1 VLYDQ
6 VPGGTGYLGPLADAD
21 EVKTILTAA
30 REHIARC
37 VCRTEGRQACHRC
50 LLGVVDRW
58 EYDLVRRD
66 LAKELLDALLD
77 EYWDPTGVPT
87 VADVSIAQVEESE
100 LERRFKVALREWV
113 EHDTGGELAYT
124 RVPGKGRYEA
134 FELTITRGA
143 EVMRYRIEEQ
153 AGLLTSPNTQPDF
166 LIRRMDTSAPDVAV
180 YLDGYQFH
188 ASPDHNRIADDA
200 VKRAG
205 VRASGRYVWS
215 LSWVDVDRFHK
226 AVTADPPQTPPTRS
240 MLDPGAKVVA
250 QQVQHARDG
259 ALPVKLVEANPVQLL
274 LDYLTAPDGD
284 DWRRVARSVVG
295 GLAASSG
302 TLTPMSAGALGDVL
316 DAALAGEPIDPGGLG
331 RPGGDAVAQ
340 VAVATTA
347 NGHRLVLA
355 LDTADPNAERWT
367 AISVLP
373 DGQGD
378 VEAQAHLER
387 WTDWLAWANVLQ
399 FLGKLEDSTGAVIA
413 GASRAF
419 SGDHDDIWLRHVAKA
434 PAEATGP
441 AGAGEAAEEAEGAG
455 PPAALTVEQVE
466 ELELVDDDV
475 RRLVESVLRP
485 DGPRF
490 VAGVETSDGHIV
502 EAAFPDHN
510 VGVLRAGD
518 EVPPGWDARTVDEWT
533 TETLREALRDVS

>member
-1 VLYDQ
+1 
-6 VPGGTGYLGPLADAD
+6 
-21 EVKTILTAA
+21 
-30 REHIARC
+30 
-37 VCRTEGRQACHRC
+37 
-50 LLGVVDRW
+50 
-58 EYDLVRRD
+58 
-66 LAKELLDALLD
+66 
-77 EYWDPTGVPT
+77 
-87 VADVSIAQVEESE
+87 
-100 LERRFKVALREWV
+100 
-113 EHDTGGELAYT
+113 
-124 RVPGKGRYEA
+124 
-134 FELTITRGA
+134 
-143 EVMRYRIEEQ
+143 
-153 AGLLTSPNTQPDF
+153 
-166 LIRRMDTSAPDVAV
+166 
-180 YLDGYQFH
+180 
-188 ASPDHNRIADDA
+188 
-200 VKRAG
+200 
-205 VRASGRYVWS
+205 
-215 LSWVDVDRFHK
+215 
-226 AVTADPPQTPPTRS
+226 
-240 MLDPGAKVVA
+240 MLDPGAKAVA
-250 QQVQHARDG
+250 QQVQHARGG

-274 LDYLTAPDGD
+274 LDYLTAPNGD

-295 GLAASSG
+295 GLAACSD
-302 TLTPMSAGALGDVL
+302 TLTPVSADALGDVL
-316 DAALAGEPIDPGGLG
+316 DAALAGESVDLGGLDG
-331 RPGGDAVAQ
+331 PGGDSDTVAQ

-399 FLGKLEDSTGAVIA
+399 FLGEPEDSTGAVIA

-455 PPAALTVEQVE
+455 PPAALTAEQVE

-485 DGPRF
+485 DGPWV
-490 VAGVETSDGHIV
+490 VAGFETPEGHIV

-518 EVPPGWDARTVDEWT
+518 EVPPGWNARTVDEWT
-533 TETLREALRDVS
+533 TETLREALRGVS